1 MTGFGLKDSGRIYC
15 KRADCEKEDGEW
27 GFNLDLTIS
36 KPTRRIL
43 SCVDC
48 GAKLNVDEY
57 LKRNRK
63 LVKKTI
69 EENLEVENRL
79 FGDRDISPD
88 GAIYLVSIWYCSG
101 TSDPIVKTLHSC
113 RQTQQSQ

>member
-1 MTGFGLKDSGRIYC
+1 MAKFGLKETGRFFC

-57 LKRNRK
+57 VKRNRK
-63 LVKKTI
+63 LVK
-69 EENLEVENRL
+69 NLR
-79 FGDRDISPD
+79 
-88 GAIYLVSIWYCSG
+88 
-101 TSDPIVKTLHSC
+101 
-113 RQTQQSQ
+113 